1 KEFPQD
7 RLRALEAAGG
17 VVYWLGDMPAAKV
30 LYDECLELVR
40 ATGDKGAIAHALYNA
55 SFPRMVDQ
63 SDLPAGIRLLE
74 EALPLFREVKDD
86 LGLARCQWGLA
97 NAMHFES
104 RFDEAVVALDEAI
117 PLFRKLDE
125 RFSLGW
131 ALHTRTVIAVPKGEC

>member
-97 NAMHFES
+97 SAMHFE
-104 RFDEAVVALDEAI
+104 RRLDGAGGAAGGDITAL
-117 PLFRKLDE
+117 RK
-125 RFSLGW
+125 R
-131 ALHTRTVIAVPKGEC
+131 